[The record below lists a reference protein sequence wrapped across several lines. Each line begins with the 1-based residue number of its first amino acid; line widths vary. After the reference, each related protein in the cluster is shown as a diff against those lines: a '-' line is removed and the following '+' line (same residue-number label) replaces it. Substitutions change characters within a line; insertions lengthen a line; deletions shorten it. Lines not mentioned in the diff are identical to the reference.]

1 MRYNKSMNIFS
12 KLYCRT
18 AQSVLRLVLPFMPYR
33 APKLLDGF
41 SEAAEIIR
49 AHNGK
54 RALIVTGKNV
64 RGHGLLAPL
73 EGALT
78 AANLS
83 YEIFDGTP
91 ANPTISAIEEAASLY
106 RKSGCDCVIAVGGG
120 SPMDCAKGVCA
131 RVASPKKSVLQM
143 KGVMK
148 VKGRPPLLI
157 AAPTTAGS
165 GSEATVAAVV
175 TDDKT
180 HHKFTILAFS
190 FVPKYA
196 ILDPSLTRTLPPAS
210 TAETGLDA
218 LTHAVEAYVGRAT
231 NRKTRLL
238 AEHSVRLIRE
248 NLLRAYNDGDDLEAR
263 KNMQLAAYEAG
274 LVITLSY
281 VGYVHAIA
289 HSIGGRY
296 NTPHGRINATLL
308 PVVLRAYGKSC
319 TKKLACLA
327 RKSGVSTA
335 KDNVQAAKDFIGF
348 CEELNRQTGMP
359 ETIEIAEA
367 DIPTL
372 AKTAA
377 REANPLYPVPKL
389 MSAKDLEKIYY
400 TVKA

>member
-1 MRYNKSMNIFS
+1 MNIFS

-18 AQSVLRLVLPFMPYR
+18 AQAVLRLVLPFMPYR
-33 APKLLDGF
+33 APKLLDNF
-41 SEAAEIIR
+41 SEAASLMR
-49 AHNGK
+49 ARGIK

-64 RGHGLLAPL
+64 RRHGLLDP
-73 EGALT
+73 LT
-78 AANLS
+78 AALSEADLS
-83 YEIFDGTP
+83 YEIYDGTP
-91 ANPTISAIEEAASLY
+91 ANPTISAIEEAYALY
-106 RKSGCDCVIAVGGG
+106 KNTACGCVIAVGGG

-131 RVASPKKSVLQM
+131 RVANPKKSLLQM

-190 FVPKYA
+190 LVPRYA
-196 ILDPSLTRTLPPAS
+196 ILDPSLTKTLPPAP

-218 LTHAVEAYVGRAT
+218 LTHAVEAYIGRAT

-238 AEHSVRLIRE
+238 SEHAVRLIRE
-248 NLLRAYNDGDDLEAR
+248 NLLRAYENGDDLEAR
-263 KNMQLAAYEAG
+263 KNMQLAAFEAG

-289 HSIGGRY
+289 HSIGGKY
-296 NTPHGRINATLL
+296 NSPHGRTNATLL
-308 PVVLRAYGKSC
+308 PVVFRAYGKSC
-319 TKKLACLA
+319 EKKLARLS
-327 RKSGVSTA
+327 RKCGVSA
-335 KDNVQAAKDFIGF
+335 EKNNKKAAEDFISF
-348 CEELNRQTGMP
+348 CEELNRRTDMP
-359 ETIEIAEA
+359 ETIDISEA
-367 DIPTL
+367 DVPLL

-377 REANPLYPVPKL
+377 HEANPLYPVPKL
-389 MSAKDLEKIYY
+389 MSAKELEKIYY
-400 TVKA
+400 AVKS